1 VIKVHGAAVR
11 FSLTKETLDLSE
23 VKRPGIGEHRSSCEI
38 VRDLAAAISGQSFD
52 LVTKLAHGIVKSQ
65 MDERARQ

>member
-23 VKRPGIGEHRSSCEI
+23 VKRLDIGERRSSCEI
-38 VRDLAAAISGQSFD
+38 VRDLAAAISEPSFD
-52 LVTKLAHGIVKSQ
+52 LVTKLTHGIVKSQ